1 MARILVVDDETEIR
15 DLIKDVLVVGGHS
28 IETAANGAAAL
39 ALLRGKRYDVVI
51 LDRNMPGI
59 SGIEV
64 LAQLRRLP
72 SCKGVK
78 VMMCTASGTM
88 GDVDDALSAG
98 ADDYLVKPLDL
109 ALMQQKVTR
118 LCPPPGAAPEPEP
131 ETGGLKG
138 LLRRILPPQS

>member
-98 ADDYLVKPLDL
+98 ADDYLVKPRR
-109 ALMQQKVTR
+109 R
-118 LCPPPGAAPEPEP
+118 LRPSWRGA
-131 ETGGLKG
+131 
-138 LLRRILPPQS
+138 RRLPSRARASCGRSSP